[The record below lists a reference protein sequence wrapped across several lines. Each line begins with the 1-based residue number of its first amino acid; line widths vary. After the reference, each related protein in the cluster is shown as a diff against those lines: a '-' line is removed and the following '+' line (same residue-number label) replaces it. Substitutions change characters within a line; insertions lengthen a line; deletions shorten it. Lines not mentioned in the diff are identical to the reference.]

1 MRVLIVKCDV
11 CGKEELLPYRCK
23 YCGGVYCM
31 EHRLPE
37 EHDCDAIDDYWNVP
51 VNVKKKKFDV
61 GLPIRPSKPARTVRP
76 VKLPDFRLTSYG
88 YNNMVLALITL
99 MFFIGILSRG
109 WVIQYL
115 ALNPV
120 RFVTMPWQIL
130 TAMFVHL
137 EFWHYFINAFILL
150 IFGGELERRVGGKKY
165 LEIFLLSGI
174 SGNIFYILFAY
185 VTGDFTP
192 AIGASGAIYGVMGT
206 LAIIAPEIRVL
217 LFFFIP
223 MSIRTAILLF
233 AAYDLLMLPMS
244 NVTGVASIA
253 HLGGLLVGL
262 YYGRKM
268 KVNREDQLVG
278 IKGDKR

>member
-1 MRVLIVKCDV
+1 MKCDV
-11 CGKEELLPYRCK
+11 CGKDELLPYRCK
-23 YCGGVYCM
+23 YCGGVYCV

-37 EHDCDAIDDYWNVP
+37 EHDCDGIDEYWNVP
-51 VNVKKKKFDV
+51 VNVKKKKPDAGSFK
-61 GLPIRPSKPARTVRP
+61 PIKSVKSVRP
-76 VKLPDFRLTSYG
+76 PHLRLAAYG
-88 YNNMVLALITL
+88 YNNIVLALITL
-99 MFFIGILSRG
+99 MFFIGIISRG

-115 ALNPV
+115 ALNPLK
-120 RFVTMPWQIL
+120 FATMPWQIL

-137 EFWHYFINAFILL
+137 EFWHYFVNAFVLL
-150 IFGGELERRVGGKKY
+150 IFGSELESRIGGKKY

-185 VTGDFTP
+185 VTGDFSP

-206 LAIIAPEIRVL
+206 LAIIAPEIRIL

-244 NVTGVASIA
+244 RVTGVASIA

-268 KVNREDQLVG
+268 KIIGRASWW
-278 IKGDKR
+278 R

>member
-1 MRVLIVKCDV
+1 MKCDV
-11 CGKEELLPYRCK
+11 CGKDELLPYHCK
-23 YCGGVYCM
+23 YCGGVYCA

-37 EHDCDAIDDYWNVP
+37 EHDCDGIDDYWNIP
-51 VNVKKKKFDV
+51 VKVKKGKTKKFI
-61 GLPIRPSKPARTVRP
+61 GNLPVQPGKPGKPAKSVRS
-76 VKLPDFRLTSYG
+76 VKLPAFRLASYG
-88 YNNMVLALITL
+88 YNNIVLALITL
-99 MFFIGILSRG
+99 MFFVGLLFRW
-109 WVIQYL
+109 WVIRYL
-115 ALNPV
+115 ALNPIG
-120 RFVTMPWQIL
+120 FATMPWQIL
-130 TAMFVHL
+130 TAIFVHL

-150 IFGGELERRVGGKKY
+150 IFGSELERRVGGKKY

-217 LFFFIP
+217 LFFVIP

-244 NVTGVASIA
+244 RITGVASIA

-268 KVNREDQLVG
+268 KVLGRTSWWG
-278 IKGDKR
+278 

>member
-1 MRVLIVKCDV
+1 MKCDV
-11 CGKEELLPYRCK
+11 CGKDELLPYRCK
-23 YCGGVYCM
+23 YCGGVFCV

-51 VNVKKKKFDV
+51 VNVKKEKKKFDA
-61 GLPIRPSKPARTVRP
+61 GSFPIRPGKSARARS
-76 VKLPDFRLTSYG
+76 VKLPDFRLASYG
-88 YNNMVLALITL
+88 YNNIILALITL
-99 MFFIGILSRG
+99 MFFVGIFSRG
-109 WVIQYL
+109 WIIQYL
-115 ALNPV
+115 ALNPA
-120 RFVTMPWQIL
+120 RFATMPWQIV

-150 IFGGELERRVGGKKY
+150 IFGGELERRVGSKKY

-174 SGNIFYILFAY
+174 SGNVFYILFAY
-185 VTGDFTP
+185 VTGDLSP

-217 LFFFIP
+217 LLFFIP

-244 NVTGVASIA
+244 RVTGVASIA

-268 KVNREDQLVG
+268 KVIGKTSWWR
-278 IKGDKR
+278 